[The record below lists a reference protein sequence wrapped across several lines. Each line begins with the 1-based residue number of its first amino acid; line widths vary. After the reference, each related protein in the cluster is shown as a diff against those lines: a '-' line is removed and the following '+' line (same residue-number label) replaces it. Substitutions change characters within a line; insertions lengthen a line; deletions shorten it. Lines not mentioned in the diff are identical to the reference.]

1 MGWFGGGGGS
11 DDMIDHQN
19 DQIKKKYEYD
29 KKNYEY
35 LWGIDEHTGEQLYNA
50 DGTEQGTQW
59 DNYYTSVKNLDL
71 KKEADTETRTYQ
83 EETAQQNWEMGK
95 SQQQYQWD
103 QQDATFNKS
112 KEHVDNQLIFNQVE
126 YNDAVEREEAVLSE
140 QFIEAAF
147 QNQNL
152 IADLYEATGS
162 KGYDQVA
169 SKLGLLQQEEITESQ
184 KQKQLI
190 NLKQNTAGAKF
201 GQADTQ
207 IDMMSKA
214 GSAEF
219 QEASAVQNLFV
230 KESDNR
236 FKKSTLLMDMDTQ
249 DRIAQQ
255 QNDLIR
261 RETQNTY
268 AKAAHERTEANLKS
282 LQAQGRAS
290 LTQAGRSQ
298 GKAIQMV
305 FAELG
310 RQQAYIAE
318 TLIRGS
324 GAAEARMKNTL
335 ANTATAKQKSKL
347 NLQQIAENTGQN
359 IEKTLLNLQE
369 IDRDLKVSNA
379 KGSLNLDKI
388 RKQVYDNIESTTLDV
403 KTLESNLK
411 HAQTKTGLE
420 LKKIDWDIDNLGSR
434 FTTDQDVLKATL
446 DSAVE
451 ASALNIKD
459 LKRDWKQA
467 DLNAEAM
474 RMLDPS
480 IGREELNL
488 DFFKPAGVE
497 GSDIELP
504 KPRYEDPQEPKLPPA
519 PIEGAMM
526 DSNVGGMSVGGAA
539 ITGAMAGLGAAGMA
553 ASLGGATAGA
563 TASAIAG
570 AAPWI
575 GIGVGAL
582 TFLDAI
588 L

>member
-1 MGWFGGGGGS
+1 MSWFGSGGGS

-35 LWGIDEHTGEQLYNA
+35 LWGIDENTGEQLYNA
-50 DGTEQGTQW
+50 DGTEKGTQW

-71 KKEADTETRTYQ
+71 KKEADTETRAYQ
-83 EETAQQNWEMGK
+83 EETAQQNWEAGK
-95 SQQQYQWD
+95 SQQQYTWD

-207 IDMMSKA
+207 IDMISKA

-219 QEASAVQNLFV
+219 QEASAVQNLFI

-310 RQQAYIAE
+310 RQQAYVAE

-347 NLQQIAENTGQN
+347 NLQQIAEDTGQN

-467 DLNAEAM
+467 DLSAEAM

-480 IGREELNL
+480 IGREKLNL

-504 KPRYEDPQEPKLPPA
+504 KPKYEDPQEPKLPPA

-539 ITGAMAGLGAAGMA
+539 ITGAMTGLSAAGAAASLSGAGAAGQ
-553 ASLGGATAGA
+553 
-563 TASAIAG
+563 AIAG
-570 AAPWI
+570 AAGPI
-575 GIGVGAL
+575 GWTIAAL
-582 TFLDAI
+582 SFLDAI